1 MHLTLLDYAILLT
14 VLLASVGI
22 ALWYGRAAA
31 KDAGSFFLGGR
42 SLPGWLA
49 GLSIAATTF
58 AADTPLLV
66 TELVRQHGI
75 SGNWLWWNML
85 IGGMLTTF
93 FFARLWRRAGIL
105 TDVELV
111 AIRYSGRA
119 AHWLRTAKALYFGV
133 LLNAIVIA
141 WVNLAMATLLQVYF
155 GLSPTA
161 ALLATGGLLLLTT
174 LLASVGGLQGVVVTD
189 AFQFGLAMVGCI
201 VLAWLVLDSPQVGGT
216 TGLQAHLQASGQA
229 ARLNF
234 FPSLSDLGNA
244 QTLSL
249 SLAALL
255 TFFGLQWWAGWY
267 PGNEPGGGGY
277 VAQRLMA
284 TRSEGQAQQAAFLFQ
299 VIHYCIRPWPWIVV
313 ALATLVLYPDLPP
326 AQAREGYLMAMR
338 DFLPPGLQG
347 LMLAA
352 FLAAYMSTISTH
364 VNWGASYVVNDGWA
378 LRYPGRSNGHYV
390 GVSRISTLGI
400 AAVGMVASWQ
410 LSSLEQAFHFLLQAS
425 AGLGGVLV
433 MRWYWWRVS
442 AWSELVAMAAPLFI
456 TGLLQLGNAL
466 HWWAVADFPDG
477 FALTALLTT
486 LLWVAA
492 AYVLP
497 GTDASTLNAF
507 AHRVQPRGWWPGGGH
522 WQGMGH
528 LALSWVMAVVA
539 AYSLLFLIG
548 KWLLGLPGLAYIT
561 PVVVLSTTALWLLM
575 RKR

>member
-1 MHLTLLDYAILLT
+1 MHLTFLDYAILLAM
-14 VLLASVGI
+14 LLASVGI
-22 ALWYGRAAA
+22 AMWYSRAAA

-42 SLPGWLA
+42 NLPGWLA

-66 TELVRQHGI
+66 TELVRQHGV

-93 FFARLWRRAGIL
+93 FFARMWRRAGIL

-155 GLSPTA
+155 GLSPTD

-174 LLASVGGLQGVVVTD
+174 LLASVGGLQGVVVSD
-189 AFQFGLAMVGCI
+189 AFQFVLAMVGCI

-216 TGLQAHLQASGQA
+216 AGLQAHLQASGQA
-229 ARLNF
+229 GSLNF

-299 VIHYCIRPWPWIVV
+299 VIHYCIRPWPWIIV

-390 GVSRISTLGI
+390 WVSRISTLGI
-400 AAVGMVASWQ
+400 AVVGMVASWQ

-442 AWSELVAMAAPLFI
+442 AWSELVAMAAPLLI

-466 HWWAVADFPDG
+466 HWWTIADFPDG

-497 GTDASTLNAF
+497 GTDASTLAAF
-507 AHRVQPRGWWPGGGH
+507 AQRVQPRGWWPGGGQ
-522 WQGMGH
+522 WQGMGR
-528 LALSWVMAVVA
+528 LALSWVLAVVA

-548 KWLLGLPGLAYIT
+548 KWLLGLPGLEYIA
-561 PVVVLSTTALWLLM
+561 PVAVLSTAALWLLM